1 MKIISSV
8 VLAVMF
14 GASTLFAGDEENAK
28 AVVVKDWQ
36 LAAAGEFA
44 ECLALRTP
52 DFTEKNDDGPTRNYE
67 QTKWQL
73 TSLDGKHPEE
83 FMFFLMTLNGAKI
96 QAEMMPQIRE
106 KASDPKFV
114 QYYKKTCSQL
124 AFVMKED
131 AAFQLKTLRIVSVV
145 INGDSASVIV
155 EYDRQVEKSA
165 IPMLQTVYL
174 RKNEG
179 EWKISKIV
187 NGINRQRKRQ

>member
-1 MKIISSV
+1 MKIIPSV
-8 VLAVMF
+8 VLAVML

-36 LAAAGEFA
+36 LAAAGKFA

-83 FMFFLMTLNGAKI
+83 FMLFLMTLNGAKI

-124 AFVMKED
+124 RFVGFHLVRCTEGCESGQVVQQDPPVLFAFC
-131 AAFQLKTLRIVSVV
+131 
-145 INGDSASVIV
+145 AS
-155 EYDRQVEKSA
+155 E
-165 IPMLQTVYL
+165 
-174 RKNEG
+174 
-179 EWKISKIV
+179 SKLHQPAPAEV
-187 NGINRQRKRQ
+187 FP